1 MKKIREACERS
12 QRRRSSTLGK
22 DILKRAL
29 SSSGGV
35 NDLIDDISRLD
46 VSEKNLDIALSED
59 HLSRESTGTQAHE
72 LVKFW
77 KREDIDSID
86 ILWGDEERGEER
98 KGIQWWRK
106 KLLSKDLSTIAVNK
120 HTKKIPARNISNLV
134 KYLLSD
140 IASQP
145 WYKVQDFT
153 KLKCDVFPEIID
165 GADVLQGDLGDCYFA
180 CAVSLCAEHY
190 TTCIRKRIE
199 RTTSGY
205 KVFLWSQ
212 RRGSCNSRSPIMRRG
227 PLVTEIS
234 SLFYVHTRES
244 RKGPRL
250 TPLYL
255 RSRSGAMYP
264 MILEKAWVRRRQ
276 KELSSKSQASY
287 EDISNDFG
295 FDAGDVRSI
304 RAI

>member
-1 MKKIREACERS
+1 
-12 QRRRSSTLGK
+12 
-22 DILKRAL
+22 
-29 SSSGGV
+29 
-35 NDLIDDISRLD
+35 
-46 VSEKNLDIALSED
+46 
-59 HLSRESTGTQAHE
+59 
-72 LVKFW
+72 
-77 KREDIDSID
+77 
-86 ILWGDEERGEER
+86 
-98 KGIQWWRK
+98 
-106 KLLSKDLSTIAVNK
+106 
-120 HTKKIPARNISNLV
+120 
-134 KYLLSD
+134 
-140 IASQP
+140 
-145 WYKVQDFT
+145 
-153 KLKCDVFPEIID
+153 
-165 GADVLQGDLGDCYFA
+165 
-180 CAVSLCAEHY
+180 
-190 TTCIRKRIE
+190 
-199 RTTSGY
+199 
-205 KVFLWSQ
+205 
-212 RRGSCNSRSPIMRRG
+212 MRRG